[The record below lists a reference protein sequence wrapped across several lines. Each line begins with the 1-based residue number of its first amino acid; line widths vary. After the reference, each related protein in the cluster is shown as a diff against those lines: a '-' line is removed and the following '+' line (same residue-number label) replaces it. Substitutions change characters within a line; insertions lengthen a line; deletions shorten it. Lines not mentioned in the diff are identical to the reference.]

1 MKHSLFSLDLTSFY
15 GHDIDHQRIAFSV
28 GASVCRSNS
37 LSAVWSGEIFE
48 NFESM
53 CDAFFIS
60 FNFDG
65 GIFFLLFWAL
75 MDYFMVQSG
84 A

>member
-53 CDAFFIS
+53 CDA
-60 FNFDG
+60 
-65 GIFFLLFWAL
+65 
-75 MDYFMVQSG
+75 
-84 A
+84 